1 MEFQPLLKI
10 REQPETE
17 SMSKSAPHNYHP
29 AYRRDIDGLRAL
41 AILSVVAYHAL
52 PAYVPGG
59 FVGVD
64 VFFVISG
71 YLISTIIFK
80 SLADNDF
87 SFLEFYAHR
96 IRRIFPALLLVM
108 ASCFVLGWF
117 ALLPEEYKQL
127 GKHIA
132 AGAGFVLNF
141 ILWKE
146 AGYFDV
152 ASELKPLMHLWSLAI
167 EEQFYLGFPLL
178 IWLAWRIRINLTL
191 VISVVLLLSFGGNLI
206 GVNYDA
212 VQTFFAPQTRF
223 WELMVGVLLAWFSL
237 NHSSKGNVGFILGK
251 RRTGRG
257 VFLYDM
263 AKELAWL
270 RTVLSLLGLALILSS
285 VFLFNK
291 SMPYPGGRAVMP
303 VAGSMLLILAGQESL
318 INRILLSNRA
328 MVFVGIVSYP
338 LYLWHWPL
346 LSFARILESET
357 LSLKI
362 RLAAVVLSFILAA
375 LTYRLIERP
384 IRYGGH
390 AGNKSIVLCVLMAL
404 VGFVGYNAFD
414 REGLPFRQKQL
425 LLNNEQH
432 QFRKI
437 AASDESRCLRRFPA
451 FRGYCLL
458 AKDAPPTIVV
468 MGDSL
473 TTAIF
478 GGLKE
483 VTASDAR
490 VNILGLSV
498 GGILPLMGVSSYD
511 NLSPYKQQAGSALA
525 ASQMASIAGETASVE
540 LVVMVGNWPHYV
552 DPQPDRKMFVRL
564 VDRPEITDNR
574 EAYRIALTRTF
585 SYLLQRNKQVV
596 FVLNQAGLNFDP
608 QSCVNNRPLRLGIE
622 NRSICA
628 ISRDEFDRHNREYR
642 EIAASVLK
650 DFPAV
655 KVFDAASFLCDD
667 QWCWATKDATL
678 LYADKTHLSSP
689 GGSYMARFLAPVIEG
704 ARSEAR

>member
-1 MEFQPLLKI
+1 M
-10 REQPETE
+10 
-17 SMSKSAPHNYHP
+17 
-29 AYRRDIDGLRAL
+29 

-71 YLISTIIFK
+71 FLISTIIFK

-96 IRRIFPALLLVM
+96 IRRIFPALLIVM
-108 ASCFVLGWF
+108 ACCFVLGWF

-178 IWLAWRIRINLTL
+178 IWLAWRIRINLVL
-191 VISVVLLLSFGGNLI
+191 VISTVLALSFGANMI
-206 GVNYDA
+206 GVHYDV
-212 VQTFFAPQTRF
+212 VQTFFVPQTRF
-223 WELMVGVLLAWFSL
+223 WELMTGVLLAWLSL
-237 NHSSKGNVGFILGK
+237 NGGNKGEGGLIWGN
-251 RRTGRG
+251 RCMTRG
-257 VFLYDM
+257 GALCDVTTRQAMLM
-263 AKELAWL
+263 SM
-270 RTVLSLLGLALILSS
+270 LSLVGLALILAS

-291 SMPYPGGRAVMP
+291 TMPYPGARAAMP

-318 INRILLSNRA
+318 INRILLSSRV

-357 LSLKI
+357 LSLEI
-362 RLAAVVLSFILAA
+362 GATAVTLSFILAA
-375 LTYRLIERP
+375 LTYRLVEKP

-390 AGNKSIVLCVLMAL
+390 AGTKSIVLCILMAL
-404 VGFVGYNAFD
+404 VGFIGYNAFD

-425 LLNNEQH
+425 LLNNERH

-437 AASDESRCLRRFPA
+437 AASDESRCLRRFPT

-458 AKDAPPTIVV
+458 AKDSQPTIAVI
-468 MGDSL
+468 GDSL
-473 TTAIF
+473 TPGLF
-478 GGLKE
+478 NGLKE
-483 VTASDAR
+483 ATANDAS
-490 VNILGLSV
+490 VNILGLSL
-498 GGILPLMGVSSYD
+498 GGMLPLMGVSSYD
-511 NLSPYKQQAGSALA
+511 NLSPYERQAASALGS
-525 ASQMASIAGETASVE
+525 SQMVSIAGKTASVE
-540 LVVMVGNWPHYV
+540 LVVMVGNWTLYI

-564 VDRPEITDNR
+564 ADRPEITDNR
-574 EAYRIALTRTF
+574 EVYRIALTRTF
-585 SYLLQRNKQVV
+585 SYLLQQNKQVV

-608 QSCVNNRPLRLGIE
+608 QSCANNRPLRLGNE
-622 NRSICA
+622 MRSTCA
-628 ISRDEFDRHNREYR
+628 VSRDDFERHNREYR

-650 DFPAV
+650 DFPSV
-655 KVFDAASFLCDD
+655 KVFDVAKFLCDD
-667 QWCWATKDATL
+667 QWCWAMKGSEL
-678 LYADKTHLSSP
+678 LYADRTHFSRQ
-689 GGSYMARFLAPVIEG
+689 GGSYIAQFLAPVIQ
-704 ARSEAR
+704 EARLGRIQTN